1 MQTGKGRISTSAV
14 FAAPALLLAAYVFT
28 YLIWI
33 NYTATG
39 NFFTGMFG
47 HHGIHVAMSFAINP
61 SPRFLQVIYFPL
73 MILDA
78 WSGRLLIGV
87 G

>member
-1 MQTGKGRISTSAV
+1 MQADKPRFRTTA
-14 FAAPALLLAAYVFT
+14 FTAPAFLFAAYVFT

-39 NFFTGMFG
+39 NLFSGIFG
-47 HHGIHVAMSFAINP
+47 RHAIHMGMSFAINP
-61 SPRFLQVIYFPL
+61 SPGFLQVIYCPL
-73 MILDA
+73 MIVDA
-78 WSGRLLIGV
+78 WSGRLEIGV